1 MCGFLCVMFDYYYL
15 DFLQAKKSGK
25 TSWFSVTLLPMEGFP
40 LKEII
45 HPLASPVICP
55 PWSYPYSRWLSSNNI
70 KQSMHFWCSQ
80 VTSGSFVI
88 GKSLFCFIDSSTFF
102 LVVRDMVWMHF
113 HHFIAFSC
121 CKLCKDMCSHIIIFW
136 RYMFPFEKHT
146 HTHNIYIYIYI
157 YTYFL
162 MVITQWCLINED
174 QTPFLMI
181 ETSFCPD
188 IFNETTFLW

>member
-1 MCGFLCVMFDYYYL
+1 VKSIDLSWRLGSVESFTHLTLRTFLDWHIKSKMCGFLCVMFDYYL

-102 LVVRDMVWMHF
+102 LVVRDLVWMHF
-113 HHFIAFSC
+113 HHLLLLVAVSYVKIC
-121 CKLCKDMCSHIIIFW
+121 V
-136 RYMFPFEKHT
+136 
-146 HTHNIYIYIYI
+146 
-157 YTYFL
+157 
-162 MVITQWCLINED
+162 VI
-174 QTPFLMI
+174 
-181 ETSFCPD
+181 S
-188 IFNETTFLW
+188 